1 MLEDVVGTESIY
13 TNVLAHG
20 HQLRS
25 TQIVKCDIVM
35 EQLCDSDD
43 IGIGGGDTSGSDL

>member
-13 TNVLAHG
+13 TNVFTHG

-25 TQIVKCDIVM
+25 TQIVKCDIVV

-43 IGIGGGDTSGSDL
+43 ISIRGRDTRGPDL